1 MKMSKIWYTYLLF
14 LNFFSAAW
22 KKSVHQRDK
31 QQEDDM
37 LGKAFSVIKSWHFE
51 IGAKWTIFMEII
63 PWKFDKTIHYSPI
76 YQITIQKFI
85 IPHFILFRHGAP
97 WKSGSND
104 GVASSNMITVVSSKK
119 GAMGR
124 ILIIYRFAIQCIAEI
139 AVHWACSE
147 RKYQAWVCTYIM

>member
-31 QQEDDM
+31 QQENDM

-63 PWKFDKTIHYSPI
+63 PWKFDKTIHYSPFTESQFKNSSFPI
-76 YQITIQKFI
+76 SFCFVMW
-85 IPHFILFRHGAP
+85 PHENQAQMME
-97 WKSGSND
+97 WK
-104 GVASSNMITVVSSKK
+104 VVINMITVVSSQK
-119 GAMGR
+119 GDMS
-124 ILIIYRFAIQCIAEI
+124 IN
-139 AVHWACSE
+139 
-147 RKYQAWVCTYIM
+147 TYYL